1 MITLTMFGELG
12 VPFLERLAELKEC
25 MSREISRHRSAPST
39 GLLLQGKQAR
49 REKVANK
56 TSQRQRE
63 RSGEVTTAIIRRR
76 RSAPPAH
83 VRELMTPRQLL
94 VDRAMREASEG
105 GWSGAV
111 KAHMGVHMHM
121 PEKWKAEGGWEDEE
135 KKKLLDNMEREI
147 RAENERRRKLAA
159 FPFSE

>member
-1 MITLTMFGELG
+1 MFGELG
-12 VPFLERLAELKEC
+12 VPFFKRLAELKEC
-25 MSREISRHRSAPST
+25 ALREFTRHRSAPPT

-147 RAENERRRKLAA
+147 RAENERRRKLEA